1 MNTTNTTANTITHI
15 ADRRHSE
22 RHAQP
27 GSDRLSAQYRE
38 RDFGIG
44 YGTSSG
50 YVRNR
55 SYTSA
60 CNRPLFRVA

>member
-1 MNTTNTTANTITHI
+1 MKVTTVNPNI
-15 ADRRHSE
+15 ALNERR
-22 RHAQP
+22 RALRQIMADT
-27 GSDRLSAQYRE
+27 DRLSPVYRE

-55 SYTSA
+55 SYTA
-60 CNRPLFRVA
+60 AAARPLFRVG